1 LKLAP
6 SILAADFT
14 QMPLVIKLVE
24 TAKCEYL
31 HFDVM
36 DGNFV
41 PNLTFGPPFIALV
54 RRLTAI
60 PFDVHLMV
68 QHPGQYVEE
77 LAQVGVQI
85 LSFHVEA
92 EAYSPRLFRH
102 IQDLGMQASV
112 ALNPQTSL
120 TAIEELLPHL
130 DNVLVMTVDPGFYGQ
145 DFISTMFRKVEKLHA
160 YREDHEL
167 MFTIEVDGGVTEEN
181 VTTLQS
187 LGVDTVVAGKSF
199 FGAPDP
205 VKFAAR
211 VHGSRRRFHA

>member
-6 SILAADFT
+6 SVLAADFT
-14 QMPLVIKLVE
+14 QMPQVIKLVE

-41 PNLTFGPPFIALV
+41 KNLTFGPPFIALV
-54 RRLTAI
+54 RRLTTI

-68 QHPGQYVEE
+68 ENPGQYVEE
-77 LAQVGVQI
+77 LAEIGVQT

-92 EAYSPRLFRH
+92 ESYCPRLLHR

-112 ALNPQTSL
+112 AVNPQTSL
-120 TAIEELLPHL
+120 TAIEELLGHL
-130 DNVLVMTVDPGFYGQ
+130 DNVLVMSVDPGFYGQ
-145 DFISTMFRKVEKLHA
+145 EFLTTIFRKIEKLHV

-167 MFTIEVDGGVTEEN
+167 MYTIEVDGGVAEEN
-181 VTTLQS
+181 ITTLQS
-187 LGVDTVVAGKSF
+187 LGVDTVVAGKAF
-199 FGAPDP
+199 FRAADP

>member
-1 LKLAP
+1 MKLSP

-14 QMPLVIKLVE
+14 QMPQVIKLVE

-31 HFDVM
+31 HFDIM
-36 DGNFV
+36 DGCFV
-41 PNLTFGPPFIALV
+41 PNLTFGPPFVALV
-54 RRLTAI
+54 RRLTTL

-68 QHPGQYVEE
+68 KNPGQYVEE
-77 LAQVGVQI
+77 LAEVGVQV
-85 LSFHVEA
+85 LSFHPEA
-92 EAYSPRLFRH
+92 EAYSLRLIRR
-102 IQDLGMQASV
+102 IQDLGIQASV

-130 DNVLVMTVDPGFYGQ
+130 DNALIMTVDPGFYGQ
-145 DFISTMFRKVEKLHA
+145 EFISTMFRKIEKLHA

-167 MFTIEVDGGVTEEN
+167 MFTIEVDGGVNEEN
-181 VTTLQS
+181 ITTLQS
-187 LGVDTVVAGKSF
+187 LGVDTVVAGKAF